1 MAKVR
6 NGPSRFKVGISASIS
21 YLFHHT
27 ERANREVT
35 FLAAYRMAK
44 AKGLDF
50 DKSIQQAAELTW
62 KTHFDYQNTSR
73 PRLMQNDATRVA
85 LVFRNF
91 QLNMLWRLFRDTHQ
105 ALNGESSAVKAEAR
119 RQLLG
124 ISTQMLL
131 QAGVKGV
138 WGYSIL
144 KALIGLFFPG
154 GGDEAEQEVEKA
166 LLAVLPTAVVGALLN
181 GVPGHLLGIDLRSR
195 IGMPD
200 LWFRSPDRQ
209 LEGEDEYNY
218 WVQQLLGAVPGMAQN
233 IHRGVQQI
241 GEGHV
246 WRGTETIIPKAIRD
260 LMRSG
265 RYFWDGA
272 QTYNG
277 DDIVAEFA
285 VGELLAQAIGF
296 TPARLSERYD
306 ANTRLKNAEKR
317 ILDERKGLLKEAG
330 KSALA
335 GRGVPDDIMKSIS
348 DFNAK
353 NPDYPITGNNLG
365 QSIRSRQQASARNE
379 FGVQLNPRLN
389 KRLRDDAAPLIYSD

>member
-1 MAKVR
+1 MTAAQSTRASRTIWQVWEGRVEYGPVRTKVM
-6 NGPSRFKVGISASIS
+6 GVIS

-44 AKGLDF
+44 AKGANF
-50 DKSIQQAAELTW
+50 DNKSIQQAAELTW

-85 LVFRNF
+85 
-91 QLNMLWRLFRDTHQ
+91 RLPKLSVRYVVASVPRHTPNPERRKQ
-105 ALNGESSAVKAEAR
+105 RSESRAR

-181 GVPGHLLGIDLRSR
+181 GVPGHLLESTCGRASDLLICGSAA
-195 IGMPD
+195 
-200 LWFRSPDRQ
+200 DRR

-246 WRGTETIIPKAIRD
+246 WRGTETIMPKAIRD

-277 DDIVAEFA
+277 DDIVAGDAPWANCWPKQSVSPGPPVRA
-285 VGELLAQAIGF
+285 VRREHA
-296 TPARLSERYD
+296 PEECR
-306 ANTRLKNAEKR
+306 
-317 ILDERKGLLKEAG
+317 EA
-330 KSALA
+330 
-335 GRGVPDDIMKSIS
+335 
-348 DFNAK
+348 
-353 NPDYPITGNNLG
+353 YP
-365 QSIRSRQQASARNE
+365 
-379 FGVQLNPRLN
+379 
-389 KRLRDDAAPLIYSD
+389 